1 MTGERQPCGLGKAAG
16 RGGWE
21 ELESE
26 RVRLMMRTSSLSEK
40 PVRQQPRRLADWL
53 NPTGT
58 RKVHSLVDKV
68 YKRKNLELA
77 WEKVKSNKGAGGIDG
92 QSIEEF
98 EEVLDE
104 QLDRLHK
111 ELKEDTY
118 RPQPVRQHL
127 IPKAGQPG
135 KFRKLGIPNIY
146 DRVCQQALKNR
157 LEPIFDPLFDDA
169 NLGYR
174 IGRSTKDALRKVW
187 REIEEGNEWIVD
199 ADLRDFFGSADQSKL
214 ITLVAQ
220 QIADGRILRI
230 IEGMLKAGCQAK
242 GQLLPTEQGTPQGAV
257 ISPLLSN
264 ILLTPFDWE
273 MRQRGCRLTRYADD
287 WVITCRSKEEAKAAL
302 ETATKILEKLG
313 VKLNEEK
320 TRIVHVRHGFEFLGF
335 KIKRG
340 SRPLHLPADKIKS
353 GARTGSLYAYPRQKS
368 VRHFKDQIR
377 KRTRR
382 KAPVGTRTL
391 IDQINPVIRGWGNH
405 YAKAHVRKL
414 FKQLDGWIVRRIW
427 SHRYKRWRCPGWKGL
442 PSEKLYSELGLV
454 NLVSLIPSLG
464 LRKKRASVK
473 AGCGKTAR
481 PV

>member
-1 MTGERQPCGLGKAAG
+1 M
-16 RGGWE
+16 
-21 ELESE
+21 
-26 RVRLMMRTSSLSEK
+26 MMRTSSLSEK
-40 PVRQQPRRLADWL
+40 PDHQQPRRLADWL
-53 NPTGT
+53 NPTGA

-77 WEKVKSNKGAGGIDG
+77 WEKVRANKGAGGIDG
-92 QSIEEF
+92 QSIEAF
-98 EEVLDE
+98 EKELDE
-104 QLDRLHK
+104 QLDRLHN

-118 RPQPVRQHL
+118 KPQPVRRRL

-135 KFRKLGIPNIY
+135 KYRQLGIPNIY

-169 NLGYR
+169 NYGYR
-174 IGRSTKDALRKVW
+174 RGRSTKDALRKVW

-199 ADLRDFFGSADQSKL
+199 ADLRDFFGSVDHTKL
-214 ITLVAQ
+214 MTLLAQ
-220 QIADGRILRI
+220 QVADGRVLRF
-230 IEGMLKAGCQAK
+230 IEGMLKAGCQAE
-242 GQLLPTEQGTPQGAV
+242 GRLLPTEQGTPQGGV

-273 MRQRGCRLTRYADD
+273 MRRRGCRLTRYADD
-287 WVITCRSKEEAKAAL
+287 WVLTCRSRGEAKAAL
-302 ETATKILEKLG
+302 EAATKILEKLG
-313 VKLNEEK
+313 VTLHGEK

-353 GARTGSLYAYPRQKS
+353 GAQQGALYAYPRHKS
-368 VRHFKDQIR
+368 VQQFKDQVR
-377 KRTRR
+377 KRTSR
-382 KAPVGTRTL
+382 KAPVRTKTL
-391 IDQINPVIRGWGNH
+391 IEQINPVIRGWGNH

-414 FKQLDGWIVRRIW
+414 FNQLDRWIVRRIL
-427 SHRYKRWRCPGWKGL
+427 SHRYKRWRCCGWKEL
-442 PSEKLYSELGLV
+442 PSAKLYGEFGLV

-464 LRKKRASVK
+464 LRQKRASVK